1 MTSSATAMMRRG
13 AAMASRA
20 ISRNTF
26 FLPGT
31 LQMRLWWVS

>member
-20 ISRNTF
+20 IICNGPVTEAPPAERRT
-26 FLPGT
+26 GAD
-31 LQMRLWWVS
+31 